1 MRLQIIGFELGSD
14 REGGIRLFMLLFPGK
29 NDAQIGERIGK
40 LGIQTHGLAKA
51 VECPVQIALG
61 KQGAAEIVVIERNL
75 GRKLDRLADQLLTP
89 DGVSR
94 VKRDLTAEMQQIG
107 MVGRAAQALF
117 DRVGRSLHIALVQLR
132 GGRGGCS

>member
-1 MRLQIIGFELGSD
+1 
-14 REGGIRLFMLLFPGK
+14 
-29 NDAQIGERIGK
+29 
-40 LGIQTHGLAKA
+40 
-51 VECPVQIALG
+51 
-61 KQGAAEIVVIERNL
+61 
-75 GRKLDRLADQLLTP
+75 LADQLLTP

-117 DRVGRSLHIALVQLR
+117 DRVGRSVHIALVQLC